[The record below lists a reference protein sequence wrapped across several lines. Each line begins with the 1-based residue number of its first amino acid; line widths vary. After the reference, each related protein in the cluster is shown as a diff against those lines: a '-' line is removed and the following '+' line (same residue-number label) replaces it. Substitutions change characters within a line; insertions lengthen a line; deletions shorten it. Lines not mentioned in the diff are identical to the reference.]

1 MTINALN
8 YQKKNLS
15 RFKKQ
20 LDYLYDNNKY
30 YREKIIENDIDL
42 SSIKKI
48 TDITKLPLLTKQDL
62 FHDYPYGFYSTKRKN
77 IARYHATSGT
87 TGKPLIVGFT
97 KKDLKTR
104 NKMVLDI
111 CKRAG
116 IKKDDVV
123 QICVGYGMFT
133 GAFSFHDALEQYGC
147 TIIPTSSGN
156 TEKQI
161 FYMKMLHTTVLITSP
176 SYAMHL
182 YEVAK
187 EMGIDVKELDLRIL
201 KVGSELLTEEMR
213 KRLQEAYGDKVIINQ
228 DYGMTETMGP
238 GLGSECKYCDGL
250 HLYTKNFVY
259 ELVDPVTKM
268 PTDKNVGELVIS
280 TLHNEC
286 LPLIRYATNDIVE
299 LDYTKCKCGSRAP
312 RIKKVIGRC
321 DDMIKCK
328 GVKLF
333 LSQVEDFILKHHFCT
348 SNYEIILTTEK
359 YIDKIKIEIESIYDF
374 AKMDEKMKKKI
385 EEQEKRL
392 VEEFKSTFGI
402 YAKVMLVAPNS
413 IKRQNGKVKR
423 IKDLRKL

>member
-1 MTINALN
+1 MTTNALN

-15 RFKKQ
+15 HFKKQ
-20 LDYLYDNNKY
+20 LNYLYDNNKHY
-30 YREKIIENDIDL
+30 QEKLIENNVDL
-42 SSIKKI
+42 SSIRKI
-48 TDITKLPLLTKQDL
+48 TDIPKLPLLTKQDL
-62 FHDYPYGFYSTKRKN
+62 FNDYPYGFYSTEIKN

-97 KKDLKTR
+97 KKDLLTR
-104 NKMVLDI
+104 NKMIIDI
-111 CKRAG
+111 CKRVG
-116 IKKDDVV
+116 IKKNDVV

-133 GAFSFHDALEQYGC
+133 GAFSFHDALEKYGC

-161 FYMKMLHTTVLITSP
+161 FYMKTLHTTILITSP
-176 SYAMHL
+176 SYAMHIS
-182 YEVAK
+182 EVAK
-187 EMGIDVKELDLRIL
+187 EMGIDIKDLDLRIL
-201 KVGSELLTEEMR
+201 KVGSELLTKEMR
-213 KRLQEAYGDKVIINQ
+213 KRLQEAYGKKVIINQ

-238 GLGSECKYCDGL
+238 GLGSECKYCNGL

-259 ELVDPVTKM
+259 ELIDPITKM

-299 LDYTKCKCGSRAP
+299 LDYTKCKCGNKAP
-312 RIKKVIGRC
+312 RIKTVIGRC

-328 GVKLF
+328 GVKIF

-348 SNYEIILTTEK
+348 ANYEIILTTEK
-359 YIDKIKIEIESIYDF
+359 YIDKMKIEIESIHDF
-374 AKMDEKMKKKI
+374 AEQDEKMTKKI
-385 EEQEKRL
+385 ENQEKRL
-392 VEEFKSTFGI
+392 IEEFKSTFGI
-402 YAKVMLVAPNS
+402 YAKILLVPPNT